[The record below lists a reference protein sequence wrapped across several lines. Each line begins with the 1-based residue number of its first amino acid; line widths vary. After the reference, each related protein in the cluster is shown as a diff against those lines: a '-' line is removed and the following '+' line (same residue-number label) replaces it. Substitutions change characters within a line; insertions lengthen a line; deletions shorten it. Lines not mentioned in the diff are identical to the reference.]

1 MDKATALMRE
11 YETIYVLNPAI
22 ADTSAKDFMIKMK
35 DVVARQGGKNIKVEC
50 LGRRK
55 LAWERGKQN
64 RGLYVLHTYL
74 GQPGIVEEYERTLAI
89 DDNVMLRQ
97 SVVRGIDVDPSIRVE
112 EADRFDAPV
121 VRERREHSRRDEF
134 GQYDDSNFDF
144 MSDDAGEEEKEEF

>member
-1 MDKATALMRE
+1 MDNATALMRE

-22 ADTSAKDFMIKMK
+22 ADGSAKDFMIKMK

-55 LAWERGKQN
+55 LAWERTKQN

-97 SVVRGIDVDPSIRVE
+97 SVVRGLEVDPSQRAE

-121 VRERREHSRRDEF
+121 VRERREHGRRDEF
-134 GQYDDSNFDF
+134 GQYDEGGFDF
-144 MSDDAGEEEKEEF
+144 MGDEHADEEKEEF